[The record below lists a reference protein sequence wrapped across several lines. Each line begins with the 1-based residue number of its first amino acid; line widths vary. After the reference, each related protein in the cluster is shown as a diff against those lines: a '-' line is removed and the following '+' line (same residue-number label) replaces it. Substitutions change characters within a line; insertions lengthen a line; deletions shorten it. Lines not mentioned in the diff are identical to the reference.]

1 MIVPAAWAPSA
12 RLTSYLALQQMLA
25 ACALQVRNPEDAH
38 PFLPLL
44 IPALAKVSEE
54 AADPKLREVA
64 GRAHALL
71 VSIKDADDKQQQEHA
86 AHPTDTAACLAA
98 LKKAVEAEAA
108 SGNPHASAAAAAA
121 GGGRAAE
128 AVLSHVA
135 AVASALVACH
145 VYGTRSWEASTAPY
159 LEQLLGGHAAA
170 AAVGHALQRWA
181 ADQCGVADA
190 DEEEDAGGDG
200 GTPAVCLAAVGGKQ
214 RDHVQ

>member
-1 MIVPAAWAPSA
+1 
-12 RLTSYLALQQMLA
+12 MLA